1 MSPFAEH
8 LYQLR
13 QRLKLSQ
20 RALADLVGYEQGMI
34 SALELDKTSPTDE
47 FVDKLIG
54 SLDLSSSELEQLK
67 RLAKFSQ
74 RKYTIPPGTPAEA
87 FPMVYR
93 LWNALPE
100 LQSLEIRIIEN
111 LLSLQEQ
118 RCLALKGKGHEEGRL
133 EM

>member
-13 QRLKLSQ
+13 QQLKLSQ
-20 RALADLVGYEQGMI
+20 RALAELVGYEQGLI
-34 SALELDKTSPTDE
+34 SALELDKSSPTDE
-47 FVDKLIG
+47 FVDKLIR
-54 SLDLSSSELEQLK
+54 SLDLSTSETVELK
-67 RLAKFSQ
+67 RLATISQ
-74 RKYTIPPGTPAEA
+74 RKYCIPPGTPQEA
-87 FPMVYR
+87 FHMVHR

-100 LQSLEIRIIEN
+100 LQPIEIRIIED

-118 RCLALKGKGHEEGRL
+118 KCLALKGGSREEGRP

>member
-20 RALADLVGYEQGMI
+20 RAVAELVGCEQGGI

-47 FVDKLIG
+47 FVDKLIR
-54 SLDLSSSELEQLK
+54 SLDLSPSEIEELK
-67 RLAKFSQ
+67 KLAKFSQ
-74 RKYTIPPGTPAEA
+74 RKYCIPPGTPQEA

-93 LWNALPE
+93 LWNALPT
-100 LQSLEIRIIEN
+100 LQPTEIRIIEDV
-111 LLSLQEQ
+111 LSLQEQ
-118 RCLALKGKGHEEGRL
+118 RYLASNCENSDGGRP

>member
-20 RALADLVGYEQGMI
+20 RAIAELVGWEQGGI

-47 FVDKLIG
+47 FVDKLIR
-54 SLDLSSSELEQLK
+54 SLDLSSSESEELK
-67 RLAKFSQ
+67 KLAKFSQ
-74 RKYTIPPGTPAEA
+74 RKYCIPPGTPPEA

-100 LQSLEIRIIEN
+100 LQPTEIRIIEDV
-111 LLSLQEQ
+111 LSLQEQ
-118 RCLALKGKGHEEGRL
+118 RCLALKSGSGEEGRP